1 MALVAISGSQGSGKS
16 TIINELEALGY
27 NTVHRKTSRSI
38 LTDWG
43 VTLQDINNNAE
54 LTVKFQEEIIK
65 RKWEDEF
72 AASISSSIWFTERT
86 YVDLAAYCTIV
97 LGHNNNLSNFVNQYY
112 YDCLQKNQIYSLVF
126 YLKAGHFSIVN
137 DGTRGAN
144 PHYSRMVD
152 VVMEDMMS
160 TMILPDRTVIINT
173 PILEQRVVTI
183 RSLAESKLIGS
194 K

>member
-16 TIINELEALGY
+16 TIIKELEALGY
-27 NTVHRKTSRSI
+27 NTVYRKTSRSI

-43 VTLQDINNNAE
+43 VTLQDVNNDTD
-54 LTVKFQEEIIK
+54 LTIEFQKEIIK
-65 RKWEDEF
+65 RKWDDELD
-72 AASISSSIWFTERT
+72 ASISSGIWFTERT

-97 LGHNNNLSNFVNQYY
+97 LGHNNNLSKFVSEYY

-126 YLKAGHFSIVN
+126 YLKAGHFSIEN

-152 VVMEDMMS
+152 VVMEDMMN
-160 TMILPDRTVIINT
+160 TMILPDRTIVINT

-183 RSLAESKLIGS
+183 QSLTESKLSGS